1 MGIFSKKKV
10 QETQDTDRRVKILGS
25 GCARCNRLEGA
36 TVKALQELGM
46 ETEVDHVREY
56 DQIMAYGVISLP
68 ALVVDG
74 AVVSAGKVLTVQEAR
89 QILSEKLT

>member
-1 MGIFSKKKV
+1 MGIFSKKKI
-10 QETQDTDRRVKILGS
+10 QETQETDRRVKILGS
-25 GCARCNRLEGA
+25 GCARCNKLEGA

-56 DQIMAYGVISLP
+56 EQIMAYGVMSLP

-74 AVVSAGKVLTVQEAR
+74 SVVSAGKVLTVQEAKE
-89 QILSEKLT
+89 ILSRKLI